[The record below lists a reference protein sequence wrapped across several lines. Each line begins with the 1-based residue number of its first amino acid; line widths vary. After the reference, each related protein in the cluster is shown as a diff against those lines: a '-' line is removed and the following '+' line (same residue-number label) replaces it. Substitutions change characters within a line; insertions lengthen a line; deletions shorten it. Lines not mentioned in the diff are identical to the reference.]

1 MLLCRQMHSVGFL
14 DRGDLQFQDVGTPT
28 TPSRSQH
35 TRAVLPFR
43 GDRNTERHIGLC
55 HLTLGPQGP
64 ERVEMNS
71 WPHSKIKTDP
81 ETEAVAPQLGQRILS
96 PSLPSDWGRIPL
108 PMLCFSLHTS
118 RDRQLTTSEAACS
131 IAGWL

>member
-1 MLLCRQMHSVGFL
+1 MEVLVGRQMHSVGFL

-64 ERVEMNS
+64 ERVEMNP
-71 WPHSKIKTDP
+71 WPHSKIKTNT
-81 ETEAVAPQLGQRILS
+81 ETEAVAPQLGQKDFEPES
-96 PSLPSDWGRIPL
+96 PL
-108 PMLCFSLHTS
+108 
-118 RDRQLTTSEAACS
+118 
-131 IAGWL
+131 